1 MTIKIYTDI
10 PVPTGARA
18 DRTRKYPFVELRVGE
33 CFIVPVEDLPPKGLG
48 SIKAAVYAYKRGK
61 DVSAKSKKFV
71 VREIDHGDVGVWRI
85 A

>member
-10 PVPTGARA
+10 PVPASTRA
-18 DRTRKYPFVELRVGE
+18 DRMRKYPLVELHVGE
-33 CFIVPVEDLPPKGLG
+33 CFIVPVEDLPPKGIG
-48 SIKAAVYAYKRGK
+48 SIRAAVHAYKRST
-61 DVSAKSKKFV
+61 DASAKSKKFV

>member
-10 PVPTGARA
+10 PVPTSTRA
-18 DRTRKYPFVELRVGE
+18 DRMRKYPITELHIGE
-33 CFIVPVEDLPPKGLG
+33 CFIVPVEDLPPKGVG
-48 SIKAAVYAYKRGK
+48 SIKAAVYAYKRSK

-71 VREIDHGDVGVWRI
+71 VREINHGDVGVWRI